1 MKLFLILLISLNCFA
16 NTSGAEIKTPPSLS
30 FDFTFQSPQN
40 KIQESLQDMIKIEI
54 GKENFLTRR
63 NSNIWDCKRDQFN
76 TAYCPS
82 ELNSATV
89 VSSSVPAGIIT
100 VSYTYYADK
109 IPAPYYVPRNI
120 VLHSNK
126 TVYDGESYNGGYNTS
141 ATQSGTVSHYI
152 DWATYTF
159 WISNGVLYS
168 NKTVYDGESYNG
180 GYNTSATQSGTVS
193 HYINWA
199 TYTFWITGSCPSGT
213 TLEGNQCKGY
223 NYVCPTGYVNNG
235 SNCRKIVVYTCNSK
249 YITPI
254 LLDGNWQCGVLA
266 CDSNLRCGYGY
277 CEQPT
282 TPSSSKYQDVA
293 YNPLRYIADGQ
304 CNGDICDYALNA
316 KVSYC
321 ESKQCPKGDDII
333 EKDGKCYKL
342 ECPAGTYLSG
352 EKCIKVN

>member
-120 VLHSNK
+120 VLH
-126 TVYDGESYNGGYNTS
+126 
-141 ATQSGTVSHYI
+141 
-152 DWATYTF
+152 
-159 WISNGVLYS
+159 S